1 MYHIY
6 SVLKKGSQSTQ
17 VTQLQRSLP
26 AWTSS
31 EPLAT
36 DGIFGSKTE
45 KAVEAFQSAM
55 ELTADG
61 VVGKATASVLGLW
74 TEIEEGFDASHWQE
88 ILWDEFEKGDL
99 SFAIFKASQGATYK
113 DPQFSKNVEQASRCG
128 LDVGA
133 YHFCSFQASP
143 LAEAENFLESISG
156 KPVDSVFLDLEA
168 DAPSDS
174 FDFEE
179 WISLWLAIV
188 SASVPPRIEVGIYT
202 SSRYLREKNL
212 QAFTHLSKYAL
223 WGVNWSRQPMVVP
236 WNQWSYWQYTSKGSM
251 PWILG
256 DVDLN
261 RRVKKRL
268 V

>member
-74 TEIEEGFDASHWQE
+74 TEI
-88 ILWDEFEKGDL
+88 
-99 SFAIFKASQGATYK
+99 
-113 DPQFSKNVEQASRCG
+113 
-128 LDVGA
+128 
-133 YHFCSFQASP
+133 
-143 LAEAENFLESISG
+143 
-156 KPVDSVFLDLEA
+156 
-168 DAPSDS
+168 
-174 FDFEE
+174 
-179 WISLWLAIV
+179 
-188 SASVPPRIEVGIYT
+188 
-202 SSRYLREKNL
+202 
-212 QAFTHLSKYAL
+212 
-223 WGVNWSRQPMVVP
+223 
-236 WNQWSYWQYTSKGSM
+236 
-251 PWILG
+251 
-256 DVDLN
+256 
-261 RRVKKRL
+261 
-268 V
+268 